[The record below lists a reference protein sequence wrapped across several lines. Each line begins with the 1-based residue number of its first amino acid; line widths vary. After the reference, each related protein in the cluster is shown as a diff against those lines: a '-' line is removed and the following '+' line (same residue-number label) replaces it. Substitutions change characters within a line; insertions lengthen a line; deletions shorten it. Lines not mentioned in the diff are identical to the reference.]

1 MQESFA
7 VMYGARR
14 RPDSDSALSYL
25 RHCVVHRSRA
35 VLRHR
40 AAGPSAAEP
49 PAGTPCAQQR
59 PMTEPGNAAVI
70 SALRAL
76 RPRQREAIV
85 LRYYTDLSEA
95 QTAAAM
101 GISTRAVTSHIAP
114 AMAALHTVMD
124 RSEE

>member
-1 MQESFA
+1 
-7 VMYGARR
+7 
-14 RPDSDSALSYL
+14 
-25 RHCVVHRSRA
+25 
-35 VLRHR
+35 
-40 AAGPSAAEP
+40 
-49 PAGTPCAQQR
+49 
-59 PMTEPGNAAVI
+59 MTEPGNAAVI

-85 LRYYTDLSEA
+85 LRHYTDLSEA
-95 QTAAAM
+95 QTAAM